1 MTVEQQAEKLIDEA
15 YEYAPSS
22 GGTKEA
28 ISIRIAIWCAEKIA
42 SNIGFSPNDEYWA
55 DVIKYLKKKL
65 CTVLADEVCFHSTQ
79 DRVRTHRGYHCNNCG
94 KRF

>member
-28 ISIRIAIWCAEKIA
+28 ISISIAIWCYLLFFYLY
-42 SNIGFSPNDEYWA
+42 FS
-55 DVIKYLKKKL
+55 
-65 CTVLADEVCFHSTQ
+65 
-79 DRVRTHRGYHCNNCG
+79 
-94 KRF
+94 